1 MKPKINYLA
10 VLVSGLFYWIL
21 GAVWYSP
28 LLFGNK
34 FIALMKWTPQELA
47 VIAQQSAA
55 WQLVVALLGSLLL
68 AYILAHFVKYTQA
81 NTALEGVVTALWL
94 WLGFVV
100 VTNLNTVLFEFRPV
114 GLYLI
119 NLSYHLV
126 AMAAMGALLAVWQKP
141 KA

>member
-1 MKPKINYLA
+1 M
-10 VLVSGLFYWIL
+10 
-21 GAVWYSP
+21 
-28 LLFGNK
+28 
-34 FIALMKWTPQELA
+34 
-47 VIAQQSAA
+47 
-55 WQLVVALLGSLLL
+55 VALLGSLLL

-126 AMAAMGALLAVWQKP
+126 AMAAMGALLAVWQTP